1 MDTDWQGGIANCG
14 LWAEFVACVPS
25 ISASKFLLRFPH
37 ALMSSLSPSQ
47 HIPWLCAPEPS
58 QVWPSCL
65 LWQSRLLLSGKGLPS
80 LFFLALSYFPGL
92 FVPVPAPPFP
102 QGFSLFLQM
111 VAHLLPQ
118 PQSCP
123 ICYGQDFTSPRE
135 TSLISSIHQ
144 EAASFQWLQHE
155 MMQEA

>member
-1 MDTDWQGGIANCG
+1 MRW
-14 LWAEFVACVPS
+14 
-25 ISASKFLLRFPH
+25 
-37 ALMSSLSPSQ
+37 MSSLSPSQ
-47 HIPWLCAPEPS
+47 HVPWLCVPEPS

-65 LWQSRLLLSGKGLPS
+65 PWQSRLLLSGKGLLS

-118 PQSCP
+118 PQICP